1 MRIAAHWTATRKRG
15 HTNGFLRNFVIS
27 SLVFTLAHGVFL
39 GLILITMLADTV
51 NRDDLIAGLQW
62 MVGMQVASLLLDLCN
77 IQRWPFAEVR
87 ARTDWMLGRVVVV
100 HLSII
105 VGMFLYMWMEQPWWF
120 FSVFV
125 TLKALMDISG
135 LLPRW
140 EPKMNKP
147 PTWNASSLHSNAAS
161 KTRGNP

>member
-1 MRIAAHWTATRKRG
+1 M
-15 HTNGFLRNFVIS
+15 IS

-62 MVGMQVASLLLDLCN
+62 MVGMQVASLLLDLWN
-77 IQRWPFAEVR
+77 IQRWPFDEVR

-147 PTWNASSLHSNAAS
+147 PITSPITAGHVPRISMA
-161 KTRGNP
+161 G